1 LTDPLP
7 NGDLVVDGVF
17 HPQTCRLDNG
27 LDVVLVQN
35 HRAAVVSHWVW
46 YRVGT
51 ADSPPGKSGLPH
63 FLEHLMFKGT
73 ARIPP
78 GQFSKI
84 VARNGGNDN
93 AFTSYDFTAYFQ
105 MIAKDRLPLVMEM
118 EADRMTNLRLD
129 DATVYPERDVIV
141 EERRQRI
148 DNDPNSLF
156 FEQLSALQH
165 LHHPYRLP
173 VIGWMHEIESY
184 RREDA
189 EAFYR
194 QWYAPNNA
202 ALVVVGDVTMD
213 ELRPLAE
220 QYYGGIPARALPE
233 RWRPAEPPQH
243 AERRVVLA
251 DPRVRQP
258 SLIRSYLAP
267 SYCSQGAEHAAPL
280 EVLAELLG
288 GGETSRLYRRLVVE
302 RALAVAAGASYSP
315 LMRDGSTLR
324 VFASPR
330 EGVDLDT
337 LEAALDAELERL
349 LRDGVADDELARTR
363 RRLLAELIYAR
374 DSLNTAAHAL
384 GSTLAVGLTPAD
396 LEAWPRRIAAVGTGD
411 LAAAARAVLDRR
423 RAVTGRLLTATA

>member
-1 LTDPLP
+1 MSDPLP
-7 NGDLVVDGVF
+7 NGELIADGVF
-17 HPQTCRLDNG
+17 HPETCQLDNG

-35 HRAAVVSHWVW
+35 HRAPVVSHWLW

-73 ARIPP
+73 ERIPP

-84 VARNGGNDN
+84 VARNGGSDN
-93 AFTSYDFTAYFQ
+93 AFTSYDYTAYFQ
-105 MIAKDRLPLVMEM
+105 MIAKDRLALVMEM

-129 DATVYPERDVIV
+129 DSTVDPERAVIV

-148 DNDPNSLF
+148 DNDPNSLL
-156 FEQLSALQH
+156 FEQLSVLQY

-220 QYYGGIPARALPE
+220 QHYGGIPPRNLPP
-233 RWRPAEPPQH
+233 RWRPMEPPQH
-243 AERRVVLA
+243 AERRVELA
-251 DPRVRQP
+251 DARVRQP

-267 SYCSQGAEHAAPL
+267 SLASPDSQHAYPL
-280 EVLAELLG
+280 VVLAELLG
-288 GGETSRLYRRLVVE
+288 GGDTSRLYRRLVVE
-302 RALAVAAGASYSP
+302 EALAVGAGASYTP
-315 LMRDGSTLR
+315 TMRDSAVLR
-324 VFASPR
+324 ISASPR
-330 EGVDLDT
+330 EGVDLDA
-337 LEAALDAELERL
+337 LEAGLDAELERL
-349 LRDGVADDELARTR
+349 LCDGVPEEELARTR
-363 RRLLAELIYAR
+363 RRLLAEAVYAR
-374 DSLNTAAHAL
+374 DSLNSAAHAL
-384 GSTLAVGLTPAD
+384 GATLAIGLTPVD
-396 LEAWPRRIAAVGTGD
+396 LEAWPRRIAAVTTED
-411 LAAAARAVLDRR
+411 LAAAAAAVLDRR
-423 RAVTGRLLTATA
+423 HAVTGRLLTAA